1 MAHLS
6 TLKSTLAFNLKM
18 DLKKR
23 NIAILGCTGS
33 IGLQTLDIIDKHPG
47 HFNVEEL
54 TAGNNKDLLIQQAL
68 QYRPNVVVIGKEDY
82 YQEVNQALSNHDIKV
97 YAGASAIE
105 QVVEM
110 DSVDIIMNALVGY
123 SGFKPTV
130 QAARHGKV
138 IALANKE
145 SMVVGGELINKLVL
159 ENKATILPVDSEH
172 SAIFQCL
179 AGEYHNAI
187 EKVYLTASGGPFLGM
202 DRNDLEKVSVEEAL
216 NHPNWEMGNKI
227 TIDSAT
233 MMNKGF
239 EVIEAKW
246 LFGLEADQ
254 IEVIVHPQSIIHSIV
269 QFEDGSMKAQM
280 NLPNM
285 RGPISYALFYPNR
298 IKSGLPR
305 FKFQDYKNLTFQIPD
320 LKNFRNLAL
329 AYEALEKGG
338 NIPCALNASN
348 EIVVDGFLDKRIG
361 FLEMSD
367 IIEKCINE
375 IPYIPEPSFEDFVR
389 TDQEARNRALN
400 HISN

>member
-47 HFNVEEL
+47 HFNVEVL